1 MRGTN
6 FLNAEKKKKSVI
18 NRQPLDQENVVFI
31 KGKKKLFQTKGDM
44 IKNKMLGIMAKD
56 NSKK

>member
-56 NSKK
+56 N